1 MNDFPGIIK
10 ALLSA
15 QPGEGTAVLATLVAV
30 TGSSYRRPGARL
42 LVTAVG
48 KRIGSISGGCLE
60 EDVMLRARAVATTG
74 QPELV
79 TYDTSS
85 ENDLVWGV
93 GLGCHGIVH
102 VLLEPIPSPRPA
114 WVHFLATQLAAR
126 LPTPLAVIWRSTD
139 PSQALG
145 TQLAPAEP
153 SSQQTLASVPSQ
165 TSTVFLETI
174 TPAPS
179 LIIFGAGDDAQPLA
193 QLAQILSWH
202 VTIADPR
209 ASFATAARFPTVDRL
224 IVAPAH
230 ELVARIA
237 PESDACVVVMTHH
250 YVHDVPILR
259 NLFSYDFP
267 YIGLLGPKKRATRI
281 LADLARDGFIPSPA
295 QLARFHAPIGLDL
308 GADSP
313 GDVAL
318 SILAEIRAQRSG
330 RDARPLRYRANP
342 IHD

>member
-1 MNDFPGIIK
+1 MSDFPGIIQ
-10 ALLSA
+10 ALLSTSS
-15 QPGEGTAVLATLVAV
+15 GEGTAVLATLVAV

-42 LVTAVG
+42 LITAAG

-60 EDVMLRARAVATTG
+60 EDIILRARAVATSG
-74 QPELV
+74 HPELV

-85 ENDLVWGV
+85 ENDLVWGI

-102 VLLEPIPSPRPA
+102 VLLEPIPTPWPT
-114 WVHFLATQLAAR
+114 WVHSLATQLAAR
-126 LPTPLAVIWRSTD
+126 LPTPLAVTWRSTD
-139 PSQALG
+139 PSQPLG

-153 SSQQTLASVPSQ
+153 SSQQALASQASP
-165 TSTVFLETI
+165 TSNVFFETI
-174 TPAPS
+174 APAPS
-179 LIIFGAGDDAQPLA
+179 LILFGAGDDAQPLA
-193 QLAQILSWH
+193 QLAQLLSWH

-209 ASFATAARFPTVDRL
+209 ASFATAARFPTASRL

-230 ELVARIA
+230 ELVARVA
-237 PESDACVVVMTHH
+237 PESEASVVVMTHH
-250 YVHDVPILR
+250 YVHDVPILS

-267 YIGLLGPKKRATRI
+267 YIGLLGPKKRAARI
-281 LADLARDGFIPSPA
+281 LADLAREGIIPSPE

-308 GADSP
+308 GADAP